1 MAFKDWE
8 PPAKATVIA
17 GIVVGV
23 LALAGTIITVAP
35 NYLGGGGPSP
45 TPSPTSV
52 VSPSVPSRSPS
63 SPSVPETTC
72 SASLLTKPWRLE
84 SAFVVSLA
92 GYGTNGFDGS
102 QMIDIPLRA
111 FVSLPDAPSNSPG
124 GEHLDLTKPLL
135 PPISARFWHS
145 GHFVVDITALRL
157 CSVH

>member
-1 MAFKDWE
+1 
-8 PPAKATVIA
+8 
-17 GIVVGV
+17 
-23 LALAGTIITVAP
+23 
-35 NYLGGGGPSP
+35 
-45 TPSPTSV
+45 
-52 VSPSVPSRSPS
+52 
-63 SPSVPETTC
+63 
-72 SASLLTKPWRLE
+72 LLTKPWRLE
-84 SAFVVSLA
+84 SADGAAQEYEASLDPNTIIGKNIARITYNLHGLTIQPGPREDESAIIFKQPQRPNNWFVVSLA